1 MSGSSGIS
9 RRRFLVFGAIASG
22 SALVAACSQAPA
34 ATPTQEAPKVV
45 TQVVEKQSTVVVTQ
59 VVQQQVVVTAT
70 PAPQVAGTLD
80 AWTFPL
86 TQDDQA
92 NLWKPLMAKFQQQ
105 YSKINPK
112 VEVLP
117 WSGRREKML
126 AAFAAGA
133 PPDVAYINSDSISL
147 FGSQNVLQDMGTL
160 IPQDVW
166 ADMPESVTKS
176 GITWKGKKLFAPS
189 GLYGDSALA
198 NTALLSELGYKPDQ
212 TTFTWQDVLDLGTKA
227 KPKSLFAT
235 SVSTVNWE
243 SFVQTVWQAGGNIF
257 SDDVTKVQLD
267 QQPAH
272 DALTFWVSLFQN
284 GLVPKEG
291 ALGSEQEGSV
301 AAVDYFYTNKQVISG
316 LADAVYTTQTVKQAP
331 NLKFS
336 ILTPLK
342 NKQQFGLSNSDGWG
356 IFNKSKNTDATAT
369 WVNFLMEPE
378 NLGFYC
384 SVAGEDPSRNAA
396 QAFWIADPNAKNF
409 TTITRPFWHTNQD
422 ANYFWQEAKTT
433 TAPHFQA
440 AVLGKA
446 PVEQALA
453 DATKELQKIVDDFW
467 AKLK

>member
-1 MSGSSGIS
+1 
-9 RRRFLVFGAIASG
+9 
-22 SALVAACSQAPA
+22 
-34 ATPTQEAPKVV
+34 
-45 TQVVEKQSTVVVTQ
+45 
-59 VVQQQVVVTAT
+59 
-70 PAPQVAGTLD
+70 
-80 AWTFPL
+80 
-86 TQDDQA
+86 
-92 NLWKPLMAKFQQQ
+92 
-105 YSKINPK
+105 
-112 VEVLP
+112 
-117 WSGRREKML
+117 
-126 AAFAAGA
+126 
-133 PPDVAYINSDSISL
+133 VAYINSDSISL
-147 FGSQNVLQDMGTL
+147 FGSQNVLQDMSSML
-160 IPQDVW
+160 PQEVW

-176 GITWKGKKLFAPS
+176 GITWKGKKLFVPT

-198 NTALLSELGYKPDQ
+198 NTNLLGELGYKPDT
-212 TTFTWQDVLDLGTKA
+212 TTFTWQDILDIGAKA

-272 DALTFWVSLFQN
+272 DALTFWVSLFQ
-284 GLVPKEG
+284 GGFVPKEG

-301 AAVDYFYTNKQVISG
+301 AAVDYFYTNKQVVSG

-342 NKQQFGLSNSDGWG
+342 NKQQLGLSNSDGWG
-356 IFNKSKNTDATAT
+356 IFNKSKNTDATVT
-369 WVNFLMEPE
+369 WVDFLMEPQ

-453 DATKELQKIVDDFW
+453 DATKELQKIVDAFW